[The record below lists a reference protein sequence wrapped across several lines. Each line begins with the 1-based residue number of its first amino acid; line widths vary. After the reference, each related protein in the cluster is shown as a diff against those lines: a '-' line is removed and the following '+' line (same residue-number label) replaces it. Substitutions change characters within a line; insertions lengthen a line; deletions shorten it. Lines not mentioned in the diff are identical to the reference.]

1 MAKKTSF
8 IGGLPDGTPLDIVRV
23 SKSGEVIKKEMTY
36 REWRGLKKQTGYIY
50 LAYQKNFSQFN

>member
-8 IGGLPDGTPLDIVRV
+8 IGGIPDGTPLDIVRIA
-23 SKSGEVIKKEMTY
+23 KNGEVVKKEMTY
-36 REWRGLKKQTGYIY
+36 REWRGLKKQAGYIY